1 MLNCILKILLMGLY
15 YVDFLVSCDEPH
27 NIDDFS
33 YELGQPDY
41 NKKMLKTLIDF
52 LKMDI
57 VQDYEETPAL
67 ILE

>member
-1 MLNCILKILLMGLY
+1 MPNTVSADLGPKPSVELHIENPPDGLY

-52 LKMDI
+52 
-57 VQDYEETPAL
+57 Y
-67 ILE
+67 